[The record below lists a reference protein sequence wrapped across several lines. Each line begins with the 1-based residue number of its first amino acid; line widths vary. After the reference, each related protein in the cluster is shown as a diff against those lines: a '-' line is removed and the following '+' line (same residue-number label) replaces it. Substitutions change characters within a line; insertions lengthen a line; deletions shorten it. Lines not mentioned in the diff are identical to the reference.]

1 MKSRPYQ
8 NTKEGTMRGLLHAA
22 CVLLFLLSITGCTK
36 DESNVLTVST
46 EKADFGPNGGTLN
59 VVIHTDAE
67 KWNVDNPASDWLT
80 ISPTRGNLPT
90 TTVGLNVKTRTLTN
104 RNATLTFSAC
114 TAHPIQITVTQT
126 SSDNLFSITSDVSV
140 LEFKHAG
147 ETKTLKIV
155 TDLSL
160 WTISSAADW
169 LQFDKQSGTKG
180 TTTINVNALESV
192 VDQARTA
199 TISISGDDAAT
210 LEIVVT
216 QKESIYPTYNA
227 SPIAPDQTGMN
238 SDVTELAAKIN
249 LGLNIGNTMEA
260 IPSETAWGNPLVSQ
274 GFVDAAKNAGFNAIR
289 IPCAWNQYSDPSTA
303 KIQRAWLD
311 RVREVIQYCVNND
324 LYVLLNIHW
333 DGGWL
338 ENNCT
343 PEKKDSVNAK
353 QKAFWEQIATEM
365 RDFDEHVM
373 FASANEPNADNEAK
387 MVVLQSYHQTFV
399 NAVRS
404 TGGRNSYRVLVV
416 QGASQ
421 FMNKFPT
428 DEVPNRIMYE
438 EHCYTPFQFTLLSE
452 DVNWGK
458 MFFYWGEGNH
468 SDIEPDRNAT
478 WGEEAELNTYFQ
490 GLKAKFVDKGIPVLM
505 GEYLAGLRSH
515 TADPEKHNASR
526 LYWLKFATK
535 TAKTNGVLPFLWD
548 TGSII
553 DRRNSHGVL
562 DQEALGA
569 LLEGVK

>member
-104 RNATLTFSAC
+104 RNATLTFSAG

-505 GEYLAGLRSH
+505 GEYLAGLRSN